1 MKITPPPLASLYVKR
16 MLLEALCLRTC
27 VRASSRA
34 VCRVLKLFSAKGAA
48 SSQAWGN
55 VPRFV
60 DRKGPSA
67 EGATHLGVE
76 SRFQRFVSDLIRIPG
91 ALPQAYV
98 ITAPSALNRYCVF
111 TATSLPSVEQ
121 NGTTLTNASVFR
133 ASFIRVD
140 SRDSWALRSFGG
152 APNASPGQTGRA
164 LPILVFLSLFLICA
178 WSFAQTPDS
187 VAERE
192 VQRRQAGITQG
203 EAALA
208 RGQAAMKAKN
218 YAAAHEE
225 FRTAITYLPDAVV
238 SGKAHD
244 EAVEGFCKSGVVLAE
259 ARIAEG
265 RYADAEAILSEVL
278 SDRYDPKCRPAQEL
292 YGHLRQPGYFNKTMS
307 PTFIE
312 KVEQVKQLLTEAD
325 GFYNSGR
332 YDLAMKRYD
341 QVLALDPYNTAA
353 RKGQEKINNTKYK
366 YGEEAYNE
374 TRSRQLWQVE
384 KGWEQPVRRYGQA
397 GEPVG
402 IGSQKGL
409 GGTAQITNKL
419 NTIIIPRIEFRD
431 ATIREAIDFLREQAE
446 ENDTSGTGKRGVD
459 IVLRMVPLGQVAPPL
474 PPVAPAGSPV
484 PATTTAPGAPA
495 AAGAPAGG
503 TAPGTGPAAAA
514 RPVAPIS
521 NEPRITITLNQIP
534 LGEALRYIANQAG
547 LKVKVE
553 PYAVSIVPMSEQ
565 SHDLITKRYHVPPEF
580 FGGPLDVGYYLQ
592 AGGAGG
598 QTGAGGSAQPAPVAE
613 NIIQKEAVSYQTSSG
628 VGTGA
633 GASSQSNLL
642 QGTSTTRKHLEN
654 DRQLVGRADAR
665 TMLLSMGVDFP
676 PEASATFWPHTG
688 VLIVRNTQDNL
699 DMVDALVD
707 QANASQPKQ
716 VEIESKFIEIT
727 QNNLKELG
735 FDWLLGPFNIG
746 NHKVFGSGGTGTV
759 NQANFP
765 FNNNG
770 IPVGGS
776 GTTIPNDGTAGGP
789 ITAGNRSGSLAISAN
804 ALDAL
809 LFPGASGVA
818 PGIFGLAGVFTDPQF
833 QVVIRALNQKKGV
846 DLLSAPKVTTKSGQ
860 RAIIEVV
867 REFRYPKTY
876 TQPQVP
882 QIGSSTAVVG
892 GVVPVVVTPTTPQD
906 WETRNTGVT
915 LEVEPVVGENATTID
930 LNLVPQVG
938 EFEGFIN
945 YGSPINAVGVNTIG
959 NVISTS
965 VPVLL
970 TENVI
975 NQPVFSTRKVTTSVS
990 VYDGQTVVLGGLM
1003 REDVQKTEDKV
1014 PILGDIPLIGRAF
1027 RSNVEQHTKKNL
1039 VIFVTA
1045 KQVTAYGAPVEEQEE
1060 EGLLPPELPEVP
1072 AYKK

>member
-1 MKITPPPLASLYVKR
+1 
-16 MLLEALCLRTC
+16 
-27 VRASSRA
+27 
-34 VCRVLKLFSAKGAA
+34 
-48 SSQAWGN
+48 
-55 VPRFV
+55 
-60 DRKGPSA
+60 
-67 EGATHLGVE
+67 
-76 SRFQRFVSDLIRIPG
+76 
-91 ALPQAYV
+91 
-98 ITAPSALNRYCVF
+98 
-111 TATSLPSVEQ
+111 
-121 NGTTLTNASVFR
+121 
-133 ASFIRVD
+133 
-140 SRDSWALRSFGG
+140 
-152 APNASPGQTGRA
+152 
-164 LPILVFLSLFLICA
+164 LFLVCA
-178 WSFAQTPDS
+178 SSFAQTPDS

-203 EAALA
+203 DAALA
-208 RGQAAMKAKN
+208 RGQAAMKSKD
-218 YAAAHEE
+218 YGAAHEE
-225 FRTAITYLPDAVV
+225 FRTAVMYLPDAVV

-259 ARIAEG
+259 ARIAQG
-265 RYADAEAILSEVL
+265 KYADAEAILSEIL
-278 SDRYDPKCRPAQEL
+278 GARYDPKCRPAQEL
-292 YGHLRQPGYFNKTMS
+292 YAHLRQPGYFNKTMS

-325 GFYNSGR
+325 GFYQSGR

-341 QVLALDPYNTAA
+341 QVLTLDPYNTAA

-384 KGWEQPVRRYGQA
+384 KGWEQPVRRYGQT
-397 GEPVG
+397 GEPAS
-402 IGSQKGL
+402 IGAQKTL
-409 GGTAQITNKL
+409 GGTAQINNKL

-446 ENDTSGTGKRGVD
+446 ENDPSSTGKRGVN
-459 IVLRMVPLGQVAPPL
+459 IVLRMVPLGQIAPP
-474 PPVAPAGSPV
+474 PPVPVAPGSSPVPPTSGTAGSP
-484 PATTTAPGAPA
+484 T
-495 AAGAPAGG
+495 GG
-503 TAPGTGPAAAA
+503 TTPVTASGAGA
-514 RPVAPIS
+514 RPVVAAVS
-521 NEPRITITLNQIP
+521 NEPRITINLSQIP
-534 LGEALRYIANQAG
+534 LGEALRYIANLAG

-553 PYAVSIVPMSEQ
+553 PYAVSIIPLSEQ
-565 SHDLITKRYHVPPEF
+565 SNDLFTKRYHVPPEF
-580 FGGPLDVGYYLQ
+580 FGGPMDVGYYLGQ
-592 AGGAGG
+592 SLSGG
-598 QTGAGGSAQPAPVAE
+598 QQGGTVGQVNLPLVSSD
-613 NIIQKEAVSYQTSSG
+613 IIQKDPYYTGRSVSY
-628 VGTGA
+628 A
-633 GASSQSNLL
+633 GASQTQATLTGASTAEQARAAEIPGGT
-642 QGTSTTRKHLEN
+642 GTSTTRQQLVN
-654 DRQLVGRADAR
+654 DRQLVGRLTAAD
-665 TMLLSMGVDFP
+665 MLRNMGVSFP
-676 PEASATFWPHTG
+676 TVTFPDGHEERASATFLPHSG

-699 DMVDALVD
+699 EMVDALVD

-746 NHKVFGSGGTGTV
+746 NHKLFGAGGTSV
-759 NQANFP
+759 NSTAANPANFP
-765 FNNNG
+765 FVNTTGQPIGDTQPGQPIGQN
-770 IPVGGS
+770 PVTG
-776 GTTIPNDGTAGGP
+776 
-789 ITAGNRSGSLAISAN
+789 GNRSGSLAISAN

-833 QVVIRALNQKKGV
+833 QVVIRALNQKKGI
-846 DLLSAPKVTTKSGQ
+846 DLLSAPKIMTKSGQ

-882 QIGSSTAVVG
+882 QIGSSTTVVN

-915 LEVEPVVGENATTID
+915 LEVEPVVGEDATTID
-930 LNLVPQVG
+930 LNLIPQVV

-945 YGSPINAVGVNTIG
+945 YGSPINAVGVNTIAG
-959 NVISTS
+959 AITTS

-990 VYDGQTVVLGGLM
+990 VYDGQTVVIGGLM
-1003 REDVQKTEDKV
+1003 REDVQKTEDKT
-1014 PILGDIPLIGRAF
+1014 PIIGDIPLVGRLF
-1027 RSNVEQHTKKNL
+1027 RTNVDQHIKRNL

-1045 KQVTAYGAPVEEQEE
+1045 RVITPAGLAFNNEEEEE
-1060 EGLLPPELPEVP
+1060 EGLLPPALPEVP